1 MGCGGS
7 TAKTEPDKG
16 KPSRGKSL
24 DGGVDDNG
32 GGCAVPPFT
41 QSPANAPTSPPGAE
55 VGNEPGTKTQVLMD
69 GSQGGIGLAITV
81 DGSETSDPFNFT
93 GGGINSNGD
102 NGYNSPGCLD
112 TGMGLTKSRSM
123 LRLEAA
129 RQRRANPGDP
139 TEGLA
144 STLEGDMSAGRK
156 NSRRVSTAQRR
167 TSVAMGRSTPRRRMS
182 SIMGDFSASLAAFL
196 ESKNKGEVT
205 TAEGQLKALYDL
217 LETRGG
223 QGVRYESL
231 KDGFSKMGFEMSE
244 QWVAK
249 MFQLADGDDSGSIDW
264 DEFQTFFKSLT
275 NDKGDLDMTG
285 EREMMTSTSLRRIEG
300 AAGTYHRQYPPGK
313 RPIKGHSVRVYVGH
327 KARVKCVSVAPTL
340 HVFASCDREEAE
352 MHLFDLSTGKEMR
365 SYRGH
370 QDTIMCV
377 TISPDKKHMATA
389 SRDANLIIW
398 DVAVG
403 HAIREFEHPG
413 VITCC
418 AFATDGKHI
427 YTGCQDNVVRKYS
440 VSKGRLI
447 RLADR
452 LPAAEKGVIVSV
464 AVQPGVGNESKY
476 VALSRSRDHHLLI
489 VDAHT
494 FRLIHNLHGH
504 QAMIWACTFSPEGA
518 YVVSNCEKAVRVWEI
533 TSGRC
538 VNDWGIEDKRLIKD
552 GEGITGDRRQARFV
566 IWTTCTYCPTNFSHF
581 IAAVS
586 SNNVVYFL
594 HHTTGEVALAI
605 STHAP
610 VYCMGAGR
618 DEDVLSCGDEDGNLY
633 VITLS

>member
-7 TAKTEPDKG
+7 TGKGEPDKTSQG
-16 KPSRGKSL
+16 KRSE
-24 DGGVDDNG
+24 GGSN
-32 GGCAVPPFT
+32 GCAVPPFN
-41 QSPANAPTSPPGAE
+41 QSKASSPPPPGGGGAGE
-55 VGNEPGTKTQVLMD
+55 GEPGLKTQVLM
-69 GSQGGIGLAITV
+69 QGGPVPGLAITV
-81 DGSETSDPFNFT
+81 DGSESSDPFNFRQQ
-93 GGGINSNGD
+93 SNGD
-102 NGYNSPGCLD
+102 LNGGSSPHLD
-112 TGMGLTKSRSM
+112 AGGGLTKSKSM
-123 LRLEAA
+123 IRLEAA
-129 RQRRANPGDP
+129 RQRRHPGGDP
-139 TEGLA
+139 FEGLG
-144 STLEGDMSAGRK
+144 SVLEGDMSARK
-156 NSRRVSTAQRR
+156 NSRRVSTIQRR
-167 TSVAMGRSTPRRRMS
+167 TSMAAGRGAPRRRMS

-223 QGVRYESL
+223 QGVRCDSL

-249 MFQLADGDDSGSIDW
+249 MFTLADGDASGSIDW
-264 DEFQTFFKSLT
+264 DEFQAFFKSLT

-285 EREMMTSTSLRRIEG
+285 ERDEGSLMSSHRRIEG

-313 RPIKGHSVRVYVGH
+313 RPIKNHSVRVYVGH

-464 AVQPGVGNESKY
+464 AVQPGMGNESKY
-476 VALSRSRDHHLLI
+476 VALSRSRDNNLLI

-494 FRLIHNLHGH
+494 FRLIHNLQGH

-518 YVVSNCEKAVRVWEI
+518 HVVSNCEKAVRVWDV

-538 VNDWGIEDKRLIKD
+538 VNHWGIEDKRLIKD
-552 GEGITGDRRQARFV
+552 GEGIGGDRRGARFV

-581 IAAVS
+581 VAAVS
-586 SNNVVYFL
+586 SNNVVFFL
-594 HHTTGEVALAI
+594 HHLTGEVALAI
-605 STHAP
+605 GTHAP
-610 VYCMGAGR
+610 VYCMGSGR

-633 VITLS
+633 VVELF